1 MSRTGKLFG
10 FGGLIIAMFMGTL
23 DSTIVNIALPKL
35 MTEFNTNL
43 SGASWVATIYALAL
57 AVFMISATKLA
68 DKFGRKKIMLLG
80 LACFTLFSA
89 ACMYANSLSMLLVF
103 RFFQGIGGAIITPLV
118 LPIGTHL
125 LGKQNISKIAAVVG
139 AFTALAAASGPAA
152 GGIILEYT
160 SWHWIFGLNVPI
172 GIIAFLLVLIFTS
185 ESYDDTLT
193 GNFDILGM
201 LMLTLMLGGVT
212 FGLLEGREYG
222 WTSTLILSS
231 FGAGIIGI
239 ILFIFVEFKASS
251 PIVEFNL
258 FREKTFTASSIVYLI
273 TGFALVVPSVIFNYY
288 LQNVLNYTALHS
300 ALTIIPVSL
309 AIVVGMPLG
318 TKLADKIGANP
329 VNFIGILLI
338 SASFLTLSLITTD
351 TSRAVMIVFL
361 IISGAGFGFSTVS
374 YVSSVKHLP
383 QAKTGTGSGIANSA
397 RQIGMCLG
405 IAVLVTI
412 LNANVATAKNN
423 IRDTAIAAVN
433 SKNMS
438 DTVRNVATTEIKS
451 LFSNNDSKNTDYATK
466 QAQLTNKL
474 KAATSDKSNLP
485 IPEPGTADYR
495 TLYDAAQKLS
505 TGNRQLT
512 ESLRKTSH
520 LTVSNTQLT
529 AIIDALLSG
538 STTLENGQNKVSTAI
553 QLLAQKNELQNV
565 LHQIKQQ
572 KNTQLS
578 QAFSKTYLICAIM
591 LVLCSPIALFSDR
604 RVTD

>member
-1 MSRTGKLFG
+1 MSKTGKILG
-10 FGGLIIAMFMGTL
+10 FAGLIIATFMGTL

-80 LACFTLFSA
+80 LAFFTIFSA

-118 LPIGTHL
+118 LPIGINL
-125 LGKQNISKIAAVVG
+125 LGKHNISKIAAVVG
-139 AFTALAAASGPAA
+139 AFTALSAASGPAA

-172 GIIAFLLVLIFTS
+172 GVIAFLLVLIFTR
-185 ESYDDTLT
+185 ESYDDTLV
-193 GNFDILGM
+193 GKFDILGM
-201 LMLTLMLGGVT
+201 IMLTLTLGGLT

-231 FGAGIIGI
+231 FGVGIVGL
-239 ILFIFVEFKASS
+239 ILFIFVELKVSS

-309 AIVVGMPLG
+309 AIVVAMPLG
-318 TKLADKIGANP
+318 TRLADKIGAHP
-329 VNFIGILLI
+329 VNFVGILLI

-351 TSRAVMIVFL
+351 TSRTVMIVFL

-412 LNANVATAKNN
+412 LNANVATAKND
-423 IRDTAIAAVN
+423 IRDTAIAVVN
-433 SKNMS
+433 SKNIS
-438 DTVRNVATTEIKS
+438 EHTRHVATTEIKT
-451 LFSNNDSKNTDYATK
+451 LFSKDDSKNMDYAAK
-466 QAQLTNKL
+466 QKQLTNKL
-474 KAATSDKSNLP
+474 KTAASDQSHLP
-485 IPEPGTADYR
+485 IPAADTDYR
-495 TLYDAAQKLS
+495 KLYDATQKLS
-505 TGNRQLT
+505 VGTNQLT
-512 ESLRKTSH
+512 EALQKTSH
-520 LTVSNTQLT
+520 LTASNAQVTT
-529 AIIDALLSG
+529 IIGSLING
-538 STTLENGQNKVSTAI
+538 STTLEQGQSKTSTAV
-553 QLLAQKNELQNV
+553 QLLAQKDELQDALN
-565 LHQIKQQ
+565 QIKAH
-572 KNTQLS
+572 KNTQMS
-578 QAFSKTYLICAIM
+578 QAFSKTYLICAMI
-591 LVLCSPIALFSDR
+591 LVICSPIALFSDR

>member
-10 FGGLIIAMFMGTL
+10 FSGLIIAMFMGTL

-433 SKNMS
+433 SKN
-438 DTVRNVATTEIKS
+438 
-451 LFSNNDSKNTDYATK
+451 TDYA
-466 QAQLTNKL
+466 AQLTNKL
-474 KAATSDKSNLP
+474 KAAASDKSNLP
-485 IPEPGTADYR
+485 IPEPGTDYR

-591 LVLCSPIALFSDR
+591 LVLCSPIALFCSEVNKLDYFYS
-604 RVTD
+604 VN